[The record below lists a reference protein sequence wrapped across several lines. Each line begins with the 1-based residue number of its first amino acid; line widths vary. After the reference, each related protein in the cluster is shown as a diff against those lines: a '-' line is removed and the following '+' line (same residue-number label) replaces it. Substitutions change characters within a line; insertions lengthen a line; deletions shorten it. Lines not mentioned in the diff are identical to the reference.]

1 MKRRFVAV
9 LLSLC
14 LILAFIPVSA
24 MAVEFDDTQDHWA
37 EEAIDRW
44 SDVGVVTGVGNNEF
58 DPEGDLSR
66 AQAASVFSKLLNLT
80 DEADLSSFTDIPA
93 DAWYAGHI
101 AKCVEAGIMAG
112 VGNNQ
117 MDPEGTVTREMF
129 FTMFAQAM
137 GIEREDTMEKDFADE
152 GQISDWA
159 EGYINALVNRGFI
172 SGITDTTLVPDDD
185 INRAS
190 VMALLNKAIVAY
202 VVEEGNQ
209 TVDGTG
215 IVLVLADNVS
225 ITADE
230 PITVVVANEGAT
242 VSLANATGDTEVV
255 ALENNVQ
262 VTDAPVGTTI
272 AAREG
277 VTGTTANGQT
287 VAPDSEITITA
298 PSTGGGGGG
307 VTPPVED
314 TNKAEEAV
322 KAAWEEL
329 NEALAQIKGH
339 DGKQLVTAELD
350 EETGTA
356 ALTLNVDAI
365 MAGDGAFGDDF
376 LTGLATKVG
385 DALEEHFGEATLTV
399 GGQTV
404 YVNGSFDNT
413 GLKNA
418 LFNVADGFF
427 YTLANMTANE
437 DGTYNYKTIGGEV
450 TIAED
455 NYELNLA
462 VNLQGD
468 EVAKVKKLAQTL
480 ADHLQM
486 ETLDSAEINSR
497 YGITVSE
504 SEAAVV
510 TMEMPDALM
519 QKAADLVKDK
529 GTSGDDLQDIFDRQ
543 TVGTFLS
550 LMNSND
556 IQLDGILGSG
566 AEEINSVL
574 TTVNSN
580 ANVINKVL
588 SKLTVT
594 VNGTDFFTGTGFVP
608 GTKGD
613 AWHNFMDGVI
623 GMTSDGIKAMTP
635 SQFKNENGTMSAQN
649 YYAVP
654 VTVEIDL
661 EDSMGFSA
669 TETVVVVL
677 HIDFSQYTTT
687 EDTTTVVQP

>member
-14 LILAFIPVSA
+14 LIMAFIPVSA

-37 EEAIDRW
+37 EAAIDRW
-44 SDVGVVTGVGNNEF
+44 SDAGVVTGVGNNEF

-93 DAWYAGHI
+93 NAWYAGHI

-172 SGITDTTLVPDDD
+172 SGITDTTLVPGDD

-462 VNLQGD
+462 VNLQGED
-468 EVAKVKKLAQTL
+468 VEKVKNLAQTL

-486 ETLDSAEINSR
+486 ETLNAETIKTR

-519 QKAADLVKDK
+519 QKAADLVEDK
-529 GTSGDDLQDIFDRQ
+529 GTSGDNLQAIFDRQ

-550 LMNSND
+550 LMNSNE
-556 IQLDGILGSG
+556 IQLDDILGSG
-566 AEEINSVL
+566 ADEINSVL

-594 VNGTDFFTGTGFVP
+594 VNGTNFFTETGFKPGTGD
-608 GTKGD
+608 D

-623 GMTSDGIKAMTP
+623 GMTSEGIQEMTP
-635 SQFKNENGTMSAQN
+635 SKFKVSAEGEYKDT

-654 VTVEIDL
+654 VTVNVDL

-677 HIDFSQYTTT
+677 HIDFSQYTT